1 MIDQQDFLKNFEE
14 QFDEIEPGSLTME
27 TEFREI
33 EEWSSLNALLIVA
46 MVDTEYG
53 ITLTGDDIVKSKT
66 ISDIYNI
73 VQSNEQK

>member
-1 MIDQQDFLKNFEE
+1 MIDQAEFLKNFEE
-14 QFDEIEPGSLTME
+14 QFDEIEPNSLTLE
-27 TEFREI
+27 TDFREI

-66 ISDIYNI
+66 VGDIYKV
-73 VQSNEQK
+73 VQSNEQ

>member
-1 MIDQQDFLKNFEE
+1 MIDQDEFLKNFEE

-46 MVDTEYG
+46 MVDTEYD
-53 ITLTGDDIVKSKT
+53 ITLTGDDIIKSKT
-66 ISDIYNI
+66 VGDIYKV
-73 VQSNEQK
+73 VQSSQE

>member
-1 MIDQQDFLKNFEE
+1 MIDQAEFLKNFEE
-14 QFDEIEPGSLTME
+14 QFDEIEPNSLTLE

-66 ISDIYNI
+66 VGDIYKV
-73 VQSNEQK
+73 VQSNEQ